1 MKMKTKILI
10 LSSVISFF
18 CAALLISCGHDDN
31 VVNPPVNDVIFT
43 EDSISL
49 WVTSPNQ
56 LGMDSSV
63 FSLGDNTLTKVKL
76 EFEVISNSN
85 GVNGTGRF
93 YVLSNVSPL
102 LPLEDTLRAV
112 TDISYTYVADVSSQP
127 LYAIYHLN
135 MLTGSGS
142 SIPYY
147 IKLKNVKIT
156 RQ

>member
-18 CAALLISCGHDDN
+18 CAVLLTSCGHDDN
-31 VVNPPVNDVIFT
+31 VVNPPANDVIFT
-43 EDSISL
+43 KDSLSL
-49 WVTSPNQ
+49 WMTSPNQ
-56 LGMDSSV
+56 LGTDSSV
-63 FSLGDNTLTKVKL
+63 FSLGDNTLTKVKI
-76 EFEVISNSN
+76 EFEVISNSD

-112 TDISYTYVADVSSQP
+112 TDISYTYVADVDSQP
-127 LYAIYHLN
+127 FYAIYHLN
-135 MLTGSGS
+135 MLTGTAP

-147 IKLKNVKIT
+147 IKIKNIKIT